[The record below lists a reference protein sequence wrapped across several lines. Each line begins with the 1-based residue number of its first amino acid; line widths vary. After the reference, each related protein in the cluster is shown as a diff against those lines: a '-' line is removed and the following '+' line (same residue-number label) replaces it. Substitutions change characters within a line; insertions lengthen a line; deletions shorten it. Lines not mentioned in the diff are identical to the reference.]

1 MSNEHNPIAQRV
13 TQLQQKWAEV
23 VKKQPDS
30 KIIRWKIKQK
40 EVRIFE
46 GFCKIESSSHGKLP
60 EFFVV
65 MLTPFSGYHQYAQDL
80 IEHWIGIFE
89 NDKFVKE
96 AGFKWD
102 YKPFKKALEN
112 KPKGTNANEILI
124 ELLAS
129 FKKSI
134 DNELVLGLIPYSVE
148 SAKGFQTWLVEMV
161 ELGLPENIKMM
172 ILDNLEKPNL
182 DHLEVALG
190 KQIATAEIDL
200 NSDAAVEQLIKSG
213 NPNAPDVQLR
223 ICVLEMSKALSDNS
237 QKRLHHWG
245 QKALEVTQKSG
256 ITTLFATAH
265 IVYAGMLFNFKKY
278 EKIETLLDSA
288 MRITKQGLKNNPKEA
303 TFRPLWIQLHAFK
316 ASLFQLQNNNTKAM
330 DFFQK
335 QADICLEQ
343 NMKLQSLTVNRQVL
357 ELAKK
362 HDGERYDERIPIV
375 FALAE
380 TLSEEEKINSDFNFL
395 AKDYLEYLQKQGNS
409 KEAKELDIQIT
420 ALLGEE
426 WKEKIEETKKIVNN
440 SALNLVGI

>member
-13 TQLQQKWAEV
+13 TQLQKKWTEV
-23 VKKQPDS
+23 VTKQPDS

-60 EFFVV
+60 EFFVI
-65 MLTPFSGYHQYAQDL
+65 MLTPFSGFQQYAQDL

-102 YKPFKKALEN
+102 YRPFKKALEN
-112 KPKGTNANEILI
+112 KTKGTNANTILI
-124 ELLAS
+124 ELLTS

-134 DNELVLGLIPYSVE
+134 DNDLVLGLIPYSVE
-148 SAKGFQTWLVEMV
+148 SVKGFQTWLVEMV
-161 ELGLPENIKMM
+161 ELGLPESTKIML
-172 ILDNLEKPNL
+172 LDNLEKPNL
-182 DHLEVALG
+182 DHLEIALG
-190 KQIATAEIDL
+190 KQIANAEIDL

-223 ICVLEMSKALSDNS
+223 ICILEMSKALSDNN

-245 QKALEVTQKSG
+245 KKALEITQKSG

-278 EKIETLLDSA
+278 TKIEELLDSA
-288 MRITKQGLKNNPKEA
+288 MRITKQGLKNNPKDA
-303 TFRPLWIQLHAFK
+303 TFMPLWVQLHAFK
-316 ASLFQLQNNNTKAM
+316 GSLFQLQNKNKKAM

-362 HDGERYDERIPIV
+362 HDSERYDERLPKV
-375 FALAE
+375 FEFAD
-380 TLSEEEKINSDFNFL
+380 TLTEEEKIHSDFNFL
-395 AKDYLEYLQKQGNS
+395 AKDYIEHLQTQGNS
-409 KEAKELDIQIT
+409 KQAKELDIQIT
-420 ALLGEE
+420 DLLGED
-426 WKEKIEETKKIVNN
+426 WKEKVDETKKVVNN
-440 SALNLVGI
+440 NALNLVGI